1 MPFIDR
7 PSFIRLL
14 EQLDDEDDDVAL
26 AAAREVARRMRDGGV
41 SWDQLLVPEGG
52 AEPEPDE
59 PDEPEEPDDADE
71 PEDEADEPEERDDA
85 DEPEDEEDEE
95 EPEEPDEADEPE
107 DEEDEEEL
115 PEETPAED
123 EKPPAKT
130 RSVAALIDRML
141 RDDALSDETREEL
154 EELKADLAAGDFT
167 AADERYVQALHKR
180 LSAKR

>member
-26 AAAREVARRMRDGGV
+26 AAAREVARRMHDGGV

-52 AEPEPDE
+52 AEPEPEE
-59 PDEPEEPDDADE
+59 PDEPEEPHDAEEPEDEADAPEERDDADE
-71 PEDEADEPEERDDA
+71 PEDEADEPE
-85 DEPEDEEDEE
+85 DEEDE
-95 EPEEPDEADEPE
+95 P
-107 DEEDEEEL
+107 EDEEEL